1 MALSSKRKSSSSAS
15 NTSKPTF
22 RRASTAGSSKARAK
36 ALAPSSRPAPR
47 ASKQPVS
54 KRPGSAGGG
63 FARGASAPRMGAG
76 GKGGVARPRAQASSS
91 AAAPRT
97 RTAGKQKAS
106 VKPQGTA
113 RQAGA
118 SRPAPK
124 PAAKA
129 SSRPVAGS
137 VSSRPAA
144 GRKTLR
150 QPVAASPASRSKLGA
165 SGASRLKP
173 SPKPSGAAKRG
184 AVRASGG
191 AGEGRAGL
199 ASVLSRIKLP
209 AVAIPGRIVAVVAA
223 VLLVLVVGGVVVTNS
238 PIFSVTEVVVNGSE
252 HVTQDT
258 VERLVDVPEGSTL
271 FNYDASAIEAS
282 LKQNP
287 WVEGVQIER
296 TFPHTITITPVEY
309 KVAAI
314 AYITSSDVAWA
325 IDASG
330 TWIAPIS
337 LSVAVDAE
345 GNVVSGTAGTQAS
358 LQQGSDGSEDAS
370 ASSDG
375 AGGDAASSD
384 STDGD
389 ASSSGDGADT
399 SGASSDSDAAGDA
412 EGGSSADSDTAPADG
427 SSGSD
432 AASADNASSSD
443 GSAADGTQTLTGIN
457 AALAL
462 ARQDGAVLFTDIAS
476 DVEPSEGSKV
486 SSDVITAGLEYVSGF
501 SSDFLAQVD
510 YLSLESVD
518 AISVFLSNGIEV
530 ALGEPT
536 DVSLKERVVTGLL
549 DQVQGITYIDVRN
562 PESPTYRSAPSA

>member
-15 NTSKPTF
+15 NASKPTF

-36 ALAPSSRPAPR
+36 APSPSSRPASR

-54 KRPGSAGGG
+54 KRSGSTGGG

-76 GKGGVARPRAQASSS
+76 GKGGVARPRAQAGSPS
-91 AAAPRT
+91 AAPRA
-97 RTAGKQKAS
+97 RAAGKQKVS
-106 VKPQGTA
+106 VKPQAAA

-118 SRPAPK
+118 SRLAPK
-124 PAAKA
+124 PAVNA
-129 SSRPVAGS
+129 SSRS
-137 VSSRPAA
+137 AA
-144 GRKTLR
+144 GRKPLR
-150 QPVAASPASRSKLGA
+150 QPAAASPASRSKLGA

-173 SPKPSGAAKRG
+173 SPKPSGTAKRG
-184 AVRASGG
+184 AVRASSG

-199 ASVLSRIKLP
+199 ASVLGRIKLP

-287 WVEGVQIER
+287 WVESVQIER

-337 LSVAVDAE
+337 LSVTVDAE

-358 LQQGSDGSEDAS
+358 LQQGSDGSADAS

-389 ASSSGDGADT
+389 ASSSGDGADA

-412 EGGSSADSDTAPADG
+412 EGGSSTDSDTASADG
-427 SSGSD
+427 GSGSD

-443 GSAADGTQTLTGIN
+443 GSAADGTQALTGLN

-501 SSDFLAQVD
+501 SSDFLAQID

-530 ALGEPT
+530 ALGEPA

-562 PESPTYRSAPSA
+562 PERPTYRSAPSA

>member
-15 NTSKPTF
+15 NASKPTF

-36 ALAPSSRPAPR
+36 ASSPSSRPASR

-54 KRPGSAGGG
+54 KRSGSAGGG

-76 GKGGVARPRAQASSS
+76 GKGGVARPRAQAGSPS
-91 AAAPRT
+91 AAPRA
-97 RTAGKQKAS
+97 RAAGKQKVS
-106 VKPQGTA
+106 VKPQAAA

-118 SRPAPK
+118 SRLAPK
-124 PAAKA
+124 PAVNA
-129 SSRPVAGS
+129 SSRS
-137 VSSRPAA
+137 AA
-144 GRKTLR
+144 GRKPLR
-150 QPVAASPASRSKLGA
+150 QPAAASPASRSKLGA

-199 ASVLSRIKLP
+199 ASALSRIKLP
-209 AVAIPGRIVAVVAA
+209 AIAIPGRIVAVVAA

-252 HVTQDT
+252 HVTQNT

-287 WVEGVQIER
+287 WVESVQIER

-337 LSVAVDAE
+337 LSVTVDAE
-345 GNVVSGTAGTQAS
+345 GNVVSSTAGTQAS
-358 LQQGSDGSEDAS
+358 LQQGGDGSADAS

-384 STDGD
+384 STGGD
-389 ASSSGDGADT
+389 ASSSGDGADA

-412 EGGSSADSDTAPADG
+412 EGGSSTDSDTAPTDG
-427 SSGSD
+427 GSGSD

-443 GSAADGTQTLTGIN
+443 GSAADGTQALTGLN

-501 SSDFLAQVD
+501 SSDFLAQID

-530 ALGEPT
+530 ALGEPA

-549 DQVQGITYIDVRN
+549 DQVQGITYVDVRN
-562 PESPTYRSAPSA
+562 PERPTYRSAPSA

>member
-1 MALSSKRKSSSSAS
+1 MALSSKRKSSSSVS
-15 NTSKPTF
+15 NASKPTF

-36 ALAPSSRPAPR
+36 APSPSSRPASR

-54 KRPGSAGGG
+54 KRSGSTGGG

-76 GKGGVARPRAQASSS
+76 GKGGVARPRAQASSPS
-91 AAAPRT
+91 AAPRT
-97 RTAGKQKAS
+97 RAAGKQKAS
-106 VKPQGTA
+106 VKPQATA

-118 SRPAPK
+118 PRLAPK
-124 PAAKA
+124 PAVNA
-129 SSRPVAGS
+129 SSRS
-137 VSSRPAA
+137 AA
-144 GRKTLR
+144 GRKPLR
-150 QPVAASPASRSKLGA
+150 QPAAASPASRSKLGA

-173 SPKPSGAAKRG
+173 SPKLSGTAKRG
-184 AVRASGG
+184 AVRASSG

-199 ASVLSRIKLP
+199 ASALSRIKLP
-209 AVAIPGRIVAVVAA
+209 AIAIPGRIVAVVAA

-252 HVTQDT
+252 HVTQNT

-287 WVEGVQIER
+287 WVESVQIER

-337 LSVAVDAE
+337 LSVTVDAE

-358 LQQGSDGSEDAS
+358 LQQGSDGSADAS

-384 STDGD
+384 STGGD
-389 ASSSGDGADT
+389 ASSSGDGADA

-412 EGGSSADSDTAPADG
+412 EGGSSTDSDTASADG
-427 SSGSD
+427 GSGSD

-443 GSAADGTQTLTGIN
+443 GSAADGTQALTGLN

-501 SSDFLAQVD
+501 SSDFLAQID

-530 ALGEPT
+530 ALGEPA

-562 PESPTYRSAPSA
+562 PERPTYRSAPSA

>member
-36 ALAPSSRPAPR
+36 APAPSSRPAPR

-118 SRPAPK
+118 SRLAPK

-129 SSRPVAGS
+129 L
-137 VSSRPAA
+137 SRPAA
-144 GRKTLR
+144 GRKPLR
-150 QPVAASPASRSKLGA
+150 QPAAASPASRSKLGA
-165 SGASRLKP
+165 SGPSRLKP

-199 ASVLSRIKLP
+199 ASVLGRIKLP

-287 WVEGVQIER
+287 WVESVQIER

-384 STDGD
+384 STGGD

-427 SSGSD
+427 GSGSD
-432 AASADNASSSD
+432 AASEDNASSSD

-462 ARQDGAVLFTDIAS
+462 ARQDGAVLFADIAS

>member
-1 MALSSKRKSSSSAS
+1 MSFLYPVLPSHPQTPSHVHETLSHSDQLLLHLLQCSPH
-15 NTSKPTF
+15 TS
-22 RRASTAGSSKARAK
+22 
-36 ALAPSSRPAPR
+36 PS
-47 ASKQPVS
+47 
-54 KRPGSAGGG
+54 
-63 FARGASAPRMGAG
+63 
-76 GKGGVARPRAQASSS
+76 
-91 AAAPRT
+91 
-97 RTAGKQKAS
+97 
-106 VKPQGTA
+106 
-113 RQAGA
+113 QAGA
-118 SRPAPK
+118 SRLAPK

-144 GRKTLR
+144 GRKPLR
-150 QPVAASPASRSKLGA
+150 QPAAASPASRSKLGA
-165 SGASRLKP
+165 SGPSRLKP

-191 AGEGRAGL
+191 PGEGRAGL
-199 ASVLSRIKLP
+199 ASVLGRIKLP

-287 WVEGVQIER
+287 WVESVQIER

-358 LQQGSDGSEDAS
+358 LQQGGDGSEDAS

-384 STDGD
+384 STGGD
-389 ASSSGDGADT
+389 ASSSGDGAGT
-399 SGASSDSDAAGDA
+399 SGASSNSDAAGDA
-412 EGGSSADSDTAPADG
+412 EGGSSADSDTAPTDG
-427 SSGSD
+427 VSSSD

-501 SSDFLAQVD
+501 SSDFLAQID

>member
-1 MALSSKRKSSSSAS
+1 M
-15 NTSKPTF
+15 
-22 RRASTAGSSKARAK
+22 RASS
-36 ALAPSSRPAPR
+36 
-47 ASKQPVS
+47 
-54 KRPGSAGGG
+54 
-63 FARGASAPRMGAG
+63 
-76 GKGGVARPRAQASSS
+76 
-91 AAAPRT
+91 
-97 RTAGKQKAS
+97 
-106 VKPQGTA
+106 
-113 RQAGA
+113 
-118 SRPAPK
+118 
-124 PAAKA
+124 
-129 SSRPVAGS
+129 
-137 VSSRPAA
+137 
-144 GRKTLR
+144 
-150 QPVAASPASRSKLGA
+150 
-165 SGASRLKP
+165 
-173 SPKPSGAAKRG
+173 
-184 AVRASGG
+184 G

-199 ASVLSRIKLP
+199 ASALSRIKLP
-209 AVAIPGRIVAVVAA
+209 AIAIPGRIVAVVAA

-252 HVTQDT
+252 HVTQNT

-287 WVEGVQIER
+287 WVESVQIER

-337 LSVAVDAE
+337 LSVTVDAE
-345 GNVVSGTAGTQAS
+345 GNVVSSTAGTQAS
-358 LQQGSDGSEDAS
+358 LQQGGDGSADAS

-384 STDGD
+384 STGGD
-389 ASSSGDGADT
+389 ASSSGDGADA

-412 EGGSSADSDTAPADG
+412 EGGSSTDSDTASADG
-427 SSGSD
+427 GSGSD

-443 GSAADGTQTLTGIN
+443 GSAADGTQALTGLN

-501 SSDFLAQVD
+501 SSDFLAQID

-530 ALGEPT
+530 ALGEPA

-549 DQVQGITYIDVRN
+549 DQVQGITYVDVRN
-562 PESPTYRSAPSA
+562 PERPTYRSAPSA

>member
-15 NTSKPTF
+15 NASKPTF

-36 ALAPSSRPAPR
+36 APSPSSRPASR

-54 KRPGSAGGG
+54 KRSGSTSGG

-76 GKGGVARPRAQASSS
+76 GKGGVARPRAQAGSPS
-91 AAAPRT
+91 AAPRA
-97 RTAGKQKAS
+97 RAAGKQKVS
-106 VKPQGTA
+106 VKPQAAA

-118 SRPAPK
+118 SRLAPK
-124 PAAKA
+124 PAVNA
-129 SSRPVAGS
+129 SSRS
-137 VSSRPAA
+137 AA
-144 GRKTLR
+144 GRKPLR
-150 QPVAASPASRSKLGA
+150 QPAAASPASRSKLGA

-173 SPKPSGAAKRG
+173 SPKLSGTAKRG
-184 AVRASGG
+184 AVRASSG

-199 ASVLSRIKLP
+199 ASALGRIKLP
-209 AVAIPGRIVAVVAA
+209 AIAIPGRIVAVVAA

-252 HVTQDT
+252 HVTQNT

-287 WVEGVQIER
+287 WVESVQIER

-337 LSVAVDAE
+337 LSVTVDAE

-358 LQQGSDGSEDAS
+358 LQQGGDGSADAS

-384 STDGD
+384 STGGD
-389 ASSSGDGADT
+389 ASSSGDGADA

-412 EGGSSADSDTAPADG
+412 EGGSSTDSDTASADG
-427 SSGSD
+427 GSGSD

-443 GSAADGTQTLTGIN
+443 GSAADGTQALTGLN

-501 SSDFLAQVD
+501 SSDFLAQID

-530 ALGEPT
+530 ALGEPA

>member
-1 MALSSKRKSSSSAS
+1 M
-15 NTSKPTF
+15 
-22 RRASTAGSSKARAK
+22 
-36 ALAPSSRPAPR
+36 
-47 ASKQPVS
+47 
-54 KRPGSAGGG
+54 
-63 FARGASAPRMGAG
+63 
-76 GKGGVARPRAQASSS
+76 
-91 AAAPRT
+91 
-97 RTAGKQKAS
+97 
-106 VKPQGTA
+106 
-113 RQAGA
+113 
-118 SRPAPK
+118 
-124 PAAKA
+124 
-129 SSRPVAGS
+129 
-137 VSSRPAA
+137 
-144 GRKTLR
+144 
-150 QPVAASPASRSKLGA
+150 
-165 SGASRLKP
+165 KP
-173 SPKPSGAAKRG
+173 SPKPSGTAKRG
-184 AVRASGG
+184 AARASGG
-191 AGEGRAGL
+191 AGEGRTGL
-199 ASVLSRIKLP
+199 ASVLGRIKLP

-287 WVEGVQIER
+287 WVESVQIER

-337 LSVAVDAE
+337 LSVTVDAE
-345 GNVVSGTAGTQAS
+345 GSVVSGTAGTQAS
-358 LQQGSDGSEDAS
+358 LQQGSDGSADAS

-389 ASSSGDGADT
+389 ASSSGDGADA

-412 EGGSSADSDTAPADG
+412 DGGSG
-427 SSGSD
+427 SG

-443 GSAADGTQTLTGIN
+443 GSAADGTQTLTGLN

-501 SSDFLAQVD
+501 SSDFLAQTD
-510 YLSLESVD
+510 YLSLESAD

>member
-36 ALAPSSRPAPR
+36 APAPSSRPAPR

-54 KRPGSAGGG
+54 KRPGSADGG

-76 GKGGVARPRAQASSS
+76 GKGGVARPRAQASSPS
-91 AAAPRT
+91 AAPRT
-97 RTAGKQKAS
+97 RAAGKQKAS
-106 VKPQGTA
+106 VKPQATA

-118 SRPAPK
+118 PRLAPK

-129 SSRPVAGS
+129 SSRP
-137 VSSRPAA
+137 AA
-144 GRKTLR
+144 GRKPLR
-150 QPVAASPASRSKLGA
+150 QPAAASPASRSKLGA

-199 ASVLSRIKLP
+199 ASVLGRIKLP

-287 WVEGVQIER
+287 WVESVQIER

>member
-1 MALSSKRKSSSSAS
+1 M
-15 NTSKPTF
+15 
-22 RRASTAGSSKARAK
+22 RASS
-36 ALAPSSRPAPR
+36 
-47 ASKQPVS
+47 
-54 KRPGSAGGG
+54 
-63 FARGASAPRMGAG
+63 
-76 GKGGVARPRAQASSS
+76 
-91 AAAPRT
+91 
-97 RTAGKQKAS
+97 
-106 VKPQGTA
+106 
-113 RQAGA
+113 
-118 SRPAPK
+118 
-124 PAAKA
+124 
-129 SSRPVAGS
+129 
-137 VSSRPAA
+137 
-144 GRKTLR
+144 
-150 QPVAASPASRSKLGA
+150 
-165 SGASRLKP
+165 
-173 SPKPSGAAKRG
+173 
-184 AVRASGG
+184 G

-199 ASVLSRIKLP
+199 ASVLGRIKLP

-287 WVEGVQIER
+287 WVESVQIER

-337 LSVAVDAE
+337 LSVTVDAE

-358 LQQGSDGSEDAS
+358 LQQGSDGSADAS

-389 ASSSGDGADT
+389 ASSTGDGADA

-412 EGGSSADSDTAPADG
+412 EGGSSTDSDTASADG
-427 SSGSD
+427 GSGSD

-443 GSAADGTQTLTGIN
+443 GSAADGTQALTGLN

-501 SSDFLAQVD
+501 SSDFLAQID

-530 ALGEPT
+530 ALGEPA

-562 PESPTYRSAPSA
+562 PERPTYRSAPSA

>member
-1 MALSSKRKSSSSAS
+1 M
-15 NTSKPTF
+15 
-22 RRASTAGSSKARAK
+22 RASS
-36 ALAPSSRPAPR
+36 
-47 ASKQPVS
+47 
-54 KRPGSAGGG
+54 
-63 FARGASAPRMGAG
+63 
-76 GKGGVARPRAQASSS
+76 
-91 AAAPRT
+91 
-97 RTAGKQKAS
+97 
-106 VKPQGTA
+106 
-113 RQAGA
+113 
-118 SRPAPK
+118 
-124 PAAKA
+124 
-129 SSRPVAGS
+129 
-137 VSSRPAA
+137 
-144 GRKTLR
+144 
-150 QPVAASPASRSKLGA
+150 
-165 SGASRLKP
+165 
-173 SPKPSGAAKRG
+173 
-184 AVRASGG
+184 G

-199 ASVLSRIKLP
+199 ASALSRIKLP
-209 AVAIPGRIVAVVAA
+209 AIAIPGRIVAVVAA

-252 HVTQDT
+252 HVTQNT

-287 WVEGVQIER
+287 WVESVQIER

-337 LSVAVDAE
+337 LSVTVDAE
-345 GNVVSGTAGTQAS
+345 GNVVSSTAGTQAS
-358 LQQGSDGSEDAS
+358 LQQGGDGSADAS

-384 STDGD
+384 STGGD
-389 ASSSGDGADT
+389 ASSSGDGADA

-412 EGGSSADSDTAPADG
+412 EGGSSTDSDTASADG
-427 SSGSD
+427 GSGSD

-443 GSAADGTQTLTGIN
+443 GSAADGTQALTGLN

-462 ARQDGAVLFTDIAS
+462 ARQDGAVLFIDIAS

-486 SSDVITAGLEYVSGF
+486 SSDVITAGLEYVSCF
-501 SSDFLAQVD
+501 SSDFLAQID

-530 ALGEPT
+530 ALGEPA

-562 PESPTYRSAPSA
+562 PERPTYRSAPSA

>member
-1 MALSSKRKSSSSAS
+1 M
-15 NTSKPTF
+15 
-22 RRASTAGSSKARAK
+22 
-36 ALAPSSRPAPR
+36 
-47 ASKQPVS
+47 
-54 KRPGSAGGG
+54 
-63 FARGASAPRMGAG
+63 
-76 GKGGVARPRAQASSS
+76 
-91 AAAPRT
+91 
-97 RTAGKQKAS
+97 
-106 VKPQGTA
+106 
-113 RQAGA
+113 
-118 SRPAPK
+118 
-124 PAAKA
+124 
-129 SSRPVAGS
+129 
-137 VSSRPAA
+137 
-144 GRKTLR
+144 
-150 QPVAASPASRSKLGA
+150 LG
-165 SGASRLKP
+165 
-173 SPKPSGAAKRG
+173 
-184 AVRASGG
+184 
-191 AGEGRAGL
+191 
-199 ASVLSRIKLP
+199 RIKFP

-287 WVEGVQIER
+287 WVESVQIER

-412 EGGSSADSDTAPADG
+412 EGGSSADSDTASADG
-427 SSGSD
+427 GSGSD

>member
-1 MALSSKRKSSSSAS
+1 M
-15 NTSKPTF
+15 
-22 RRASTAGSSKARAK
+22 RASS
-36 ALAPSSRPAPR
+36 
-47 ASKQPVS
+47 
-54 KRPGSAGGG
+54 
-63 FARGASAPRMGAG
+63 
-76 GKGGVARPRAQASSS
+76 
-91 AAAPRT
+91 
-97 RTAGKQKAS
+97 
-106 VKPQGTA
+106 
-113 RQAGA
+113 
-118 SRPAPK
+118 
-124 PAAKA
+124 
-129 SSRPVAGS
+129 
-137 VSSRPAA
+137 
-144 GRKTLR
+144 
-150 QPVAASPASRSKLGA
+150 
-165 SGASRLKP
+165 
-173 SPKPSGAAKRG
+173 
-184 AVRASGG
+184 G

-199 ASVLSRIKLP
+199 ASALGRIKLP
-209 AVAIPGRIVAVVAA
+209 AIAIPGRIVAVVAA

-252 HVTQDT
+252 HVTQNT

-287 WVEGVQIER
+287 WVESVQIER

-337 LSVAVDAE
+337 LSVTVDAE
-345 GNVVSGTAGTQAS
+345 GNVVSSTAGTQAS
-358 LQQGSDGSEDAS
+358 LQQGSDGSADAT

-384 STDGD
+384 STGGD
-389 ASSSGDGADT
+389 ASSSGDGADA

-412 EGGSSADSDTAPADG
+412 EGGSSTDSDTASADG
-427 SSGSD
+427 GSGSD

-443 GSAADGTQTLTGIN
+443 GSAADGTQTLTGLN

-501 SSDFLAQVD
+501 SSDFLAQID

-530 ALGEPT
+530 ALGEPA

>member
-15 NTSKPTF
+15 NASKPTF

-36 ALAPSSRPAPR
+36 APSPSSRPASR

-54 KRPGSAGGG
+54 KRSGSAGGG

-76 GKGGVARPRAQASSS
+76 GKGGVARPRAQAGSPS
-91 AAAPRT
+91 AAPRA
-97 RTAGKQKAS
+97 RAAGKQKVS
-106 VKPQGTA
+106 VKPQAAA

-118 SRPAPK
+118 SRLAPK
-124 PAAKA
+124 PAVNA
-129 SSRPVAGS
+129 SSRS
-137 VSSRPAA
+137 AA
-144 GRKTLR
+144 GRKPLR
-150 QPVAASPASRSKLGA
+150 QPAAASPASRSKLGA

-173 SPKPSGAAKRG
+173 SPKLSGTAKRG
-184 AVRASGG
+184 AVRASSG

-199 ASVLSRIKLP
+199 ASALSRIKLP
-209 AVAIPGRIVAVVAA
+209 AIAIPGRIVAVVAA

-252 HVTQDT
+252 HVTQNT

-287 WVEGVQIER
+287 WVESVQIER

-337 LSVAVDAE
+337 LSVTVDAE
-345 GNVVSGTAGTQAS
+345 GNVVSSTAGTQAS
-358 LQQGSDGSEDAS
+358 LQQGGDGSADAT

-384 STDGD
+384 STGGD
-389 ASSSGDGADT
+389 ASSSGDGADA

-412 EGGSSADSDTAPADG
+412 EGGSSTDSDTASADG
-427 SSGSD
+427 GSGSD

-443 GSAADGTQTLTGIN
+443 VSAADGTQALTGLN

-530 ALGEPT
+530 ALGEPA

-562 PESPTYRSAPSA
+562 PERPTYRSAPSA

>member
-36 ALAPSSRPAPR
+36 APAPSSRPAPR

-54 KRPGSAGGG
+54 KRPGSADGG

-76 GKGGVARPRAQASSS
+76 GKGGVARPRAQASSPS
-91 AAAPRT
+91 AAPRT
-97 RTAGKQKAS
+97 RAAGKQKAS
-106 VKPQGTA
+106 VKPQATA

-118 SRPAPK
+118 PRLAPK

-129 SSRPVAGS
+129 SSRP
-137 VSSRPAA
+137 AA
-144 GRKTLR
+144 GRKPLR
-150 QPVAASPASRSKLGA
+150 QPAAASPASRSKLGA

-199 ASVLSRIKLP
+199 ASVLGRIKLP

-287 WVEGVQIER
+287 WVESVQIER

-337 LSVAVDAE
+337 LSVAVDVE

>member
-1 MALSSKRKSSSSAS
+1 
-15 NTSKPTF
+15 
-22 RRASTAGSSKARAK
+22 
-36 ALAPSSRPAPR
+36 
-47 ASKQPVS
+47 
-54 KRPGSAGGG
+54 
-63 FARGASAPRMGAG
+63 MGAG
-76 GKGGVARPRAQASSS
+76 GKGGVARPRAQASSPS
-91 AAAPRT
+91 AAPRT
-97 RTAGKQKAS
+97 RAAGKQKAS
-106 VKPQGTA
+106 VKPQAAA

-118 SRPAPK
+118 SRLAPK

-129 SSRPVAGS
+129 SSRSAAGS

-144 GRKTLR
+144 GRKPLR
-150 QPVAASPASRSKLGA
+150 QPAAASSASRSKFGA

-184 AVRASGG
+184 AVRASSG
-191 AGEGRAGL
+191 ASEGRAGL
-199 ASVLSRIKLP
+199 ASVLGRIKLP

-252 HVTQDT
+252 HVAQDT

-271 FNYDASAIEAS
+271 FNYDASAIETS

-287 WVEGVQIER
+287 WVESVQIEH

-337 LSVAVDAE
+337 LSVTVDAE

-358 LQQGSDGSEDAS
+358 LQQGSDGSADAS

-389 ASSSGDGADT
+389 ASSSGDGADA

-412 EGGSSADSDTAPADG
+412 EGGSSTDSDTASADG
-427 SSGSD
+427 GSGSD

-443 GSAADGTQTLTGIN
+443 GSAADGTQTLTGLN

-501 SSDFLAQVD
+501 SSDFLAQID
-510 YLSLESVD
+510 CLSLESVD

-530 ALGEPT
+530 ALGGPT

>member
-36 ALAPSSRPAPR
+36 APAPSSRPAPR

-76 GKGGVARPRAQASSS
+76 GKGGVAHPRAQASSS
-91 AAAPRT
+91 AAAPRA
-97 RTAGKQKAS
+97 RAAGKQKVS
-106 VKPQGTA
+106 VKPQAAA

-118 SRPAPK
+118 SRLAPK
-124 PAAKA
+124 PAVNA
-129 SSRPVAGS
+129 SSRS
-137 VSSRPAA
+137 AA
-144 GRKTLR
+144 GRKPLR
-150 QPVAASPASRSKLGA
+150 QPAAASPASRSKLGA

-173 SPKPSGAAKRG
+173 SPKLSGTAKRG
-184 AVRASGG
+184 AVRASSG

-199 ASVLSRIKLP
+199 ASVLGRIKLP

-287 WVEGVQIER
+287 WVESVQIER

-412 EGGSSADSDTAPADG
+412 EGGSSTDSDTASADG
-427 SSGSD
+427 GSGSD

-501 SSDFLAQVD
+501 SSDFLAQID

>member
-15 NTSKPTF
+15 NASKPTF

-36 ALAPSSRPAPR
+36 ASSPSSRPASR

-54 KRPGSAGGG
+54 KRSGSTGGG

-76 GKGGVARPRAQASSS
+76 GKGGVAHPRAQASSS

-106 VKPQGTA
+106 VKPQAAAG
-113 RQAGA
+113 QAGTP
-118 SRPAPK
+118 RLAPK

-129 SSRPVAGS
+129 SSRSVAGS
-137 VSSRPAA
+137 VSSRSAV
-144 GRKTLR
+144 GRKPLR
-150 QPVAASPASRSKLGA
+150 QPAAASPASRSKLGA

-173 SPKPSGAAKRG
+173 SPKPSGTAKRG
-184 AVRASGG
+184 AVRASSG

-199 ASVLSRIKLP
+199 ASVLGRIKLP

-287 WVEGVQIER
+287 WVESVQIER

-337 LSVAVDAE
+337 LSVTVDAE

-358 LQQGSDGSEDAS
+358 LQQGSDGSADAT

-375 AGGDAASSD
+375 AG
-384 STDGD
+384 GD
-389 ASSSGDGADT
+389 ASSSGDGADA

-412 EGGSSADSDTAPADG
+412 EGGSSTDSDTASADG
-427 SSGSD
+427 GSGSD

-443 GSAADGTQTLTGIN
+443 GSAADGTQTLTGLN

-501 SSDFLAQVD
+501 SSDFLAQID

-530 ALGEPT
+530 ALGGPT

-562 PESPTYRSAPSA
+562 PERPTYRSAPSA

>member
-1 MALSSKRKSSSSAS
+1 M
-15 NTSKPTF
+15 
-22 RRASTAGSSKARAK
+22 
-36 ALAPSSRPAPR
+36 
-47 ASKQPVS
+47 
-54 KRPGSAGGG
+54 
-63 FARGASAPRMGAG
+63 
-76 GKGGVARPRAQASSS
+76 
-91 AAAPRT
+91 
-97 RTAGKQKAS
+97 
-106 VKPQGTA
+106 
-113 RQAGA
+113 
-118 SRPAPK
+118 
-124 PAAKA
+124 
-129 SSRPVAGS
+129 
-137 VSSRPAA
+137 
-144 GRKTLR
+144 
-150 QPVAASPASRSKLGA
+150 
-165 SGASRLKP
+165 
-173 SPKPSGAAKRG
+173 
-184 AVRASGG
+184 RASGG
-191 AGEGRAGL
+191 VGEGRAGL

-287 WVEGVQIER
+287 WVESVQIEH

-384 STDGD
+384 STGGD

-427 SSGSD
+427 GSGSD

-549 DQVQGITYIDVRN
+549 GQVQGITYIDVRS

>member
-1 MALSSKRKSSSSAS
+1 
-15 NTSKPTF
+15 
-22 RRASTAGSSKARAK
+22 
-36 ALAPSSRPAPR
+36 
-47 ASKQPVS
+47 
-54 KRPGSAGGG
+54 
-63 FARGASAPRMGAG
+63 MGAG

-129 SSRPVAGS
+129 SSRPAAGS

-144 GRKTLR
+144 GRKPLR
-150 QPVAASPASRSKLGA
+150 QPAAASPASRSKLGA

-184 AVRASGG
+184 AARASGG

-199 ASVLSRIKLP
+199 ASVFGRIKLP

-287 WVEGVQIER
+287 WVESVQIER

-384 STDGD
+384 NTGGD

-427 SSGSD
+427 GSGSD

-562 PESPTYRSAPSA
+562 PEGPTYRSAPSA

>member
-1 MALSSKRKSSSSAS
+1 M
-15 NTSKPTF
+15 
-22 RRASTAGSSKARAK
+22 
-36 ALAPSSRPAPR
+36 
-47 ASKQPVS
+47 
-54 KRPGSAGGG
+54 
-63 FARGASAPRMGAG
+63 
-76 GKGGVARPRAQASSS
+76 
-91 AAAPRT
+91 
-97 RTAGKQKAS
+97 
-106 VKPQGTA
+106 
-113 RQAGA
+113 
-118 SRPAPK
+118 
-124 PAAKA
+124 
-129 SSRPVAGS
+129 
-137 VSSRPAA
+137 
-144 GRKTLR
+144 
-150 QPVAASPASRSKLGA
+150 
-165 SGASRLKP
+165 
-173 SPKPSGAAKRG
+173 
-184 AVRASGG
+184 
-191 AGEGRAGL
+191 
-199 ASVLSRIKLP
+199 LSRIKLP

-271 FNYDASAIEAS
+271 FNYDASAIEVS

-287 WVEGVQIER
+287 WVESVQIER

-375 AGGDAASSD
+375 AGGDAAD
-384 STDGD
+384 STGGD
-389 ASSSGDGADT
+389 ASSSGDGADA

-412 EGGSSADSDTAPADG
+412 EGGSSADSDTASADG
-427 SSGSD
+427 GSDSD

-530 ALGEPT
+530 ALGGPT

>member
-1 MALSSKRKSSSSAS
+1 
-15 NTSKPTF
+15 
-22 RRASTAGSSKARAK
+22 
-36 ALAPSSRPAPR
+36 
-47 ASKQPVS
+47 
-54 KRPGSAGGG
+54 
-63 FARGASAPRMGAG
+63 MGAG

-91 AAAPRT
+91 ASAPRT

-106 VKPQGTA
+106 VKPQAAA

-118 SRPAPK
+118 SRLAPK
-124 PAAKA
+124 PAVNA
-129 SSRPVAGS
+129 SSRS
-137 VSSRPAA
+137 AA
-144 GRKTLR
+144 GRKPLR
-150 QPVAASPASRSKLGA
+150 QPAAASPASRSKLGA

-173 SPKPSGAAKRG
+173 SPKLSGTAKRG
-184 AVRASGG
+184 AVRASSG

-199 ASVLSRIKLP
+199 ASALSRIKLP
-209 AVAIPGRIVAVVAA
+209 AIAIPGRIVAVVAA

-252 HVTQDT
+252 HVTQNT

-287 WVEGVQIER
+287 WVESVQIER

-337 LSVAVDAE
+337 LSVTVNAE
-345 GNVVSGTAGTQAS
+345 GNVVSSTAGTQAS
-358 LQQGSDGSEDAS
+358 LQQGSDGSADAT

-384 STDGD
+384 STGGD
-389 ASSSGDGADT
+389 ASSSGDGADA

-412 EGGSSADSDTAPADG
+412 EGGSSTDSDTASADG
-427 SSGSD
+427 GSGSD

-443 GSAADGTQTLTGIN
+443 GSAADGMQTLTGLN

-501 SSDFLAQVD
+501 SSDFLAQID
-510 YLSLESVD
+510 YMSLESVD

-530 ALGEPT
+530 ALGEPA

-562 PESPTYRSAPSA
+562 PERPTYRSAPSA

>member
-15 NTSKPTF
+15 NASKPTF

-36 ALAPSSRPAPR
+36 APSPSSRPASR

-54 KRPGSAGGG
+54 KRSGSTGGG

-76 GKGGVARPRAQASSS
+76 GKGGVARPRAQASSPS
-91 AAAPRT
+91 AAPRT
-97 RTAGKQKAS
+97 RAVGKQKAS
-106 VKPQGTA
+106 VKPQAAA

-118 SRPAPK
+118 SRLAPK

-129 SSRPVAGS
+129 SSRS
-137 VSSRPAA
+137 AA
-144 GRKTLR
+144 GRKPLR
-150 QPVAASPASRSKLGA
+150 QPAAASPASRSKLGA

-173 SPKPSGAAKRG
+173 SPKPSGTAKRG
-184 AVRASGG
+184 AVRASSG
-191 AGEGRAGL
+191 ASEGRAGL
-199 ASVLSRIKLP
+199 ASALGRIKLP

-287 WVEGVQIER
+287 WVESVQIER

-337 LSVAVDAE
+337 LSVTVDAE

-358 LQQGSDGSEDAS
+358 LQQGSDGSADAP

-389 ASSSGDGADT
+389 ASSSGDGADA

-412 EGGSSADSDTAPADG
+412 EGGSSTDSDTASADG
-427 SSGSD
+427 GSGSD

-443 GSAADGTQTLTGIN
+443 GSAADGTQALTGLN

-501 SSDFLAQVD
+501 SSDFLAQID

-530 ALGEPT
+530 ALGEPA

-562 PESPTYRSAPSA
+562 PERPTYRSAPSA

>member
-15 NTSKPTF
+15 NASKPTF

-36 ALAPSSRPAPR
+36 ASSPSSRPASR

-54 KRPGSAGGG
+54 KRSGSTGGG

-91 AAAPRT
+91 ASAPRT

-106 VKPQGTA
+106 VKPQATA

-118 SRPAPK
+118 SRLAPK
-124 PAAKA
+124 PAVNA
-129 SSRPVAGS
+129 SSRS
-137 VSSRPAA
+137 AA
-144 GRKTLR
+144 GRKPLR
-150 QPVAASPASRSKLGA
+150 QPAAASPASRSKLGA

-173 SPKPSGAAKRG
+173 SPKPSGTAKRG
-184 AVRASGG
+184 AVRASRG

-199 ASVLSRIKLP
+199 ASVLGRIKLP
-209 AVAIPGRIVAVVAA
+209 AIAIPGRIVAVVAA

-238 PIFSVTEVVVNGSE
+238 PIFSVSEVVVNGSE

-287 WVEGVQIER
+287 WVESVQIER

-337 LSVAVDAE
+337 LSVTVDAE

-358 LQQGSDGSEDAS
+358 LQQGGDGSADAS

-384 STDGD
+384 STGGD
-389 ASSSGDGADT
+389 ASSSGDGADA

-412 EGGSSADSDTAPADG
+412 EGGSSTDSDTASADG
-427 SSGSD
+427 GSGSD

-443 GSAADGTQTLTGIN
+443 GSAADGTQALTGLN

-501 SSDFLAQVD
+501 SSDFLAQID

-530 ALGEPT
+530 ALGGPT

-562 PESPTYRSAPSA
+562 PERPTYRSAPSA

>member
-36 ALAPSSRPAPR
+36 APSPSSRPASR

-54 KRPGSAGGG
+54 KRSGSTGGG

-76 GKGGVARPRAQASSS
+76 GKGGVARPRAQASSPS
-91 AAAPRT
+91 AAPRT
-97 RTAGKQKAS
+97 RAAGKQKAS
-106 VKPQGTA
+106 VKPQATA

-118 SRPAPK
+118 PRLAPK
-124 PAAKA
+124 PAVNA
-129 SSRPVAGS
+129 SSRS
-137 VSSRPAA
+137 AA
-144 GRKTLR
+144 GRKPLR
-150 QPVAASPASRSKLGA
+150 QPAAASPASRSKLGA

-173 SPKPSGAAKRG
+173 SPKLSGTAKRG
-184 AVRASGG
+184 AVRASSG

-199 ASVLSRIKLP
+199 ASALSRIKLP
-209 AVAIPGRIVAVVAA
+209 AIAIPGRIVAVVAA

-252 HVTQDT
+252 HVTQNT

-287 WVEGVQIER
+287 WVESVQIER

-337 LSVAVDAE
+337 LSVTVDAE

-358 LQQGSDGSEDAS
+358 LQQGSDGSADAS

-384 STDGD
+384 STGGD
-389 ASSSGDGADT
+389 ASSSGDGADA

-412 EGGSSADSDTAPADG
+412 EGGSSTDSDTASADG
-427 SSGSD
+427 GSGSD

-443 GSAADGTQTLTGIN
+443 GSAADGTQALTGLN

-501 SSDFLAQVD
+501 SSDFLAQID

-530 ALGEPT
+530 ALGGPT

-562 PESPTYRSAPSA
+562 PERPTYRSAPSA

>member
-1 MALSSKRKSSSSAS
+1 M
-15 NTSKPTF
+15 
-22 RRASTAGSSKARAK
+22 
-36 ALAPSSRPAPR
+36 
-47 ASKQPVS
+47 
-54 KRPGSAGGG
+54 
-63 FARGASAPRMGAG
+63 
-76 GKGGVARPRAQASSS
+76 
-91 AAAPRT
+91 
-97 RTAGKQKAS
+97 
-106 VKPQGTA
+106 
-113 RQAGA
+113 
-118 SRPAPK
+118 
-124 PAAKA
+124 
-129 SSRPVAGS
+129 
-137 VSSRPAA
+137 
-144 GRKTLR
+144 
-150 QPVAASPASRSKLGA
+150 LG
-165 SGASRLKP
+165 
-173 SPKPSGAAKRG
+173 
-184 AVRASGG
+184 
-191 AGEGRAGL
+191 
-199 ASVLSRIKLP
+199 RIKLP

-287 WVEGVQIER
+287 WVESVQIER

-337 LSVAVDAE
+337 LSVTVDAE
-345 GNVVSGTAGTQAS
+345 GSVVSGTAGTQAS
-358 LQQGSDGSEDAS
+358 LQQGSDGSADAS

-389 ASSSGDGADT
+389 ASSSGDGADA

-412 EGGSSADSDTAPADG
+412 EGGSG
-427 SSGSD
+427 SG

-443 GSAADGTQTLTGIN
+443 GSAADGTQTLTGLN

-501 SSDFLAQVD
+501 SSDFLAQTD
-510 YLSLESVD
+510 YLSLESAD

>member
-1 MALSSKRKSSSSAS
+1 
-15 NTSKPTF
+15 
-22 RRASTAGSSKARAK
+22 
-36 ALAPSSRPAPR
+36 
-47 ASKQPVS
+47 
-54 KRPGSAGGG
+54 
-63 FARGASAPRMGAG
+63 MGAG

-118 SRPAPK
+118 SRLAPK

-144 GRKTLR
+144 GRKPLR
-150 QPVAASPASRSKLGA
+150 QPAAASPASRSKLGA
-165 SGASRLKP
+165 SGPSRLKP

-238 PIFSVTEVVVNGSE
+238 PLFSVTEVVVNGSE

-287 WVEGVQIER
+287 WVESVQIER

-384 STDGD
+384 STGGD

-412 EGGSSADSDTAPADG
+412 EGGSSADSDTASADG
-427 SSGSD
+427 GSGSD

>member
-15 NTSKPTF
+15 NASKPTF

-36 ALAPSSRPAPR
+36 APSPSSRPASR

-54 KRPGSAGGG
+54 KRSGSTGGG

-76 GKGGVARPRAQASSS
+76 GKGGVARPRAQAGSPS
-91 AAAPRT
+91 AAPRA
-97 RTAGKQKAS
+97 RAAGKQKVS
-106 VKPQGTA
+106 VKPQAAA

-118 SRPAPK
+118 SRLAPK
-124 PAAKA
+124 PAVNA
-129 SSRPVAGS
+129 SSRS
-137 VSSRPAA
+137 AA
-144 GRKTLR
+144 GRKPLR
-150 QPVAASPASRSKLGA
+150 QPAAASPASRSKLGA

-173 SPKPSGAAKRG
+173 SPKLSGTAKRG
-184 AVRASGG
+184 AVRASSG

-199 ASVLSRIKLP
+199 ASVLGRIKLP
-209 AVAIPGRIVAVVAA
+209 AIAIPGRIVAVVAA

-252 HVTQDT
+252 HVTQNT

-287 WVEGVQIER
+287 WVESVQIER

-337 LSVAVDAE
+337 LSVTVDAE
-345 GNVVSGTAGTQAS
+345 GNVVSSTAGTQAS
-358 LQQGSDGSEDAS
+358 LQQGGDGSADAT

-384 STDGD
+384 STGGD
-389 ASSSGDGADT
+389 ASSSGDGADA

-412 EGGSSADSDTAPADG
+412 EGGSSADSDTAPTDG
-427 SSGSD
+427 GSGSD

-443 GSAADGTQTLTGIN
+443 GSAADGTQALTGLN

-501 SSDFLAQVD
+501 SSDFLAQID

-530 ALGEPT
+530 ALGEPA

-562 PESPTYRSAPSA
+562 PERPTYRSAPSA

>member
-15 NTSKPTF
+15 NASKPTF

-36 ALAPSSRPAPR
+36 APSPSSRPASR

-54 KRPGSAGGG
+54 KRSGSAGGG

-76 GKGGVARPRAQASSS
+76 GKGGVARPRAQAGSPS
-91 AAAPRT
+91 AAPRA
-97 RTAGKQKAS
+97 RAAGKQKVS
-106 VKPQGTA
+106 VKPQAAA

-118 SRPAPK
+118 SRLAPK
-124 PAAKA
+124 PAVNA
-129 SSRPVAGS
+129 SSRS
-137 VSSRPAA
+137 AA
-144 GRKTLR
+144 GRKPLR
-150 QPVAASPASRSKLGA
+150 QPAAASPASRSKLGA

-173 SPKPSGAAKRG
+173 SPKPSGTAKRG
-184 AVRASGG
+184 AVRASSG
-191 AGEGRAGL
+191 AGEGHAGL
-199 ASVLSRIKLP
+199 ASALSRIKLP

-252 HVTQDT
+252 HVTQNT

-287 WVEGVQIER
+287 WVESVQIER

-337 LSVAVDAE
+337 LSVTVDAE
-345 GNVVSGTAGTQAS
+345 GNVVSSTAGTQAS

-375 AGGDAASSD
+375 VGGDAASSD
-384 STDGD
+384 STGDD
-389 ASSSGDGADT
+389 ASSSGDGADA

-412 EGGSSADSDTAPADG
+412 EGSSSTDSDTASADG
-427 SSGSD
+427 DAGSD
-432 AASADNASSSD
+432 TASEDNASSSD
-443 GSAADGTQTLTGIN
+443 GGAADGTQTLTGLN

-462 ARQDGAVLFTDIAS
+462 AHQDGAVLFTDIAS

-501 SSDFLAQVD
+501 SSDFLAQID

-530 ALGEPT
+530 ALGEPA

-562 PESPTYRSAPSA
+562 PERPTYRSAPSA

>member
-15 NTSKPTF
+15 NASKPTF

-36 ALAPSSRPAPR
+36 ASSPSSRPASR
-47 ASKQPVS
+47 ASKQTVS
-54 KRPGSAGGG
+54 KRSGSAGGG

-76 GKGGVARPRAQASSS
+76 GKGGVARPRAQAGSPS
-91 AAAPRT
+91 AAPRA
-97 RTAGKQKAS
+97 RAAGKQKVS
-106 VKPQGTA
+106 VKPQAAA

-118 SRPAPK
+118 SRLAPK
-124 PAAKA
+124 PAVNA
-129 SSRPVAGS
+129 SSRS
-137 VSSRPAA
+137 AA
-144 GRKTLR
+144 GRKPLR
-150 QPVAASPASRSKLGA
+150 QPAAASPASRSKLGA

-173 SPKPSGAAKRG
+173 SPKPSGTAKRG
-184 AVRASGG
+184 AVRASSG
-191 AGEGRAGL
+191 ASEGRAGL
-199 ASVLSRIKLP
+199 ASALGRIKLP

-287 WVEGVQIER
+287 WVESVQIER

-337 LSVAVDAE
+337 LSVTVDAE
-345 GNVVSGTAGTQAS
+345 GNVVSGTVGTQAS
-358 LQQGSDGSEDAS
+358 LQQGSDGSADAS

-389 ASSSGDGADT
+389 ASSSGDGADASDASDA

-412 EGGSSADSDTAPADG
+412 EGGSSTDSGTASADG
-427 SSGSD
+427 GSGSD

-443 GSAADGTQTLTGIN
+443 GSAADGTQTLTGLN

-501 SSDFLAQVD
+501 SSDFLAQID

-518 AISVFLSNGIEV
+518 AVSVFLSNGIEV

-562 PESPTYRSAPSA
+562 PERPTYRSAPSA

>member
-1 MALSSKRKSSSSAS
+1 
-15 NTSKPTF
+15 
-22 RRASTAGSSKARAK
+22 
-36 ALAPSSRPAPR
+36 
-47 ASKQPVS
+47 
-54 KRPGSAGGG
+54 
-63 FARGASAPRMGAG
+63 MGAG
-76 GKGGVARPRAQASSS
+76 GKGGVARPRAQAGSPS
-91 AAAPRT
+91 AAPRA
-97 RTAGKQKAS
+97 RAAGKQKVS
-106 VKPQGTA
+106 VKPQAAA

-118 SRPAPK
+118 SRLAPK
-124 PAAKA
+124 PAVNA
-129 SSRPVAGS
+129 
-137 VSSRPAA
+137 SSRPAA
-144 GRKTLR
+144 GRKPLR
-150 QPVAASPASRSKLGA
+150 QPAAASPASRSKLGA
-165 SGASRLKP
+165 SGTSRLKP
-173 SPKPSGAAKRG
+173 SPKPSGTAKRG
-184 AVRASGG
+184 TVRASGG
-191 AGEGRAGL
+191 AGEGRTGL
-199 ASVLSRIKLP
+199 ASVLGRIKLP

-258 VERLVDVPEGSTL
+258 VERLADVPEGSTL

-287 WVEGVQIER
+287 WVESVQIER

-337 LSVAVDAE
+337 LSVTVDAE

-358 LQQGSDGSEDAS
+358 LRQGSDGSADSS

-384 STDGD
+384 STGGD
-389 ASSSGDGADT
+389 ASSSGGGADA

-412 EGGSSADSDTAPADG
+412 EGGSSTDSDTASADG
-427 SSGSD
+427 GSGSD

-443 GSAADGTQTLTGIN
+443 GSAADGTQTLTGLN

-501 SSDFLAQVD
+501 SSDFLAQID

-530 ALGEPT
+530 ALGGPT

>member
-15 NTSKPTF
+15 NASKPTF

-36 ALAPSSRPAPR
+36 ASSPSSRPASR

-54 KRPGSAGGG
+54 KRSGSAGGG

-76 GKGGVARPRAQASSS
+76 GKGGVARLRAQASSS
-91 AAAPRT
+91 TSTPRA

-118 SRPAPK
+118 SRLAPK
-124 PAAKA
+124 PAVNA
-129 SSRPVAGS
+129 SSRS
-137 VSSRPAA
+137 AA
-144 GRKTLR
+144 GRKPLR
-150 QPVAASPASRSKLGA
+150 QPAAASPASRSKLGA

-173 SPKPSGAAKRG
+173 SPKLSGTAKRG
-184 AVRASGG
+184 AVRASSG

-199 ASVLSRIKLP
+199 ASALSRIKLP
-209 AVAIPGRIVAVVAA
+209 AIAIPGRIVAVVAA

-252 HVTQDT
+252 HVTQNT

-287 WVEGVQIER
+287 WVESVQIER

-337 LSVAVDAE
+337 LSVTVDAE
-345 GNVVSGTAGTQAS
+345 GNVVSSTAGTQAS
-358 LQQGSDGSEDAS
+358 LQQGGDGSADAT

-384 STDGD
+384 STGGD
-389 ASSSGDGADT
+389 ASSSGDGADA
-399 SGASSDSDAAGDA
+399 SGAASDSDAAGDA
-412 EGGSSADSDTAPADG
+412 EGGSSTDSDTASADG
-427 SSGSD
+427 GAGSD

-443 GSAADGTQTLTGIN
+443 GSAADGTQALTGLN

-501 SSDFLAQVD
+501 SSDFLAQID

-530 ALGEPT
+530 ALGEPA

-562 PESPTYRSAPSA
+562 PERPTYRSAPSA

>member
-36 ALAPSSRPAPR
+36 APAPSSRPAPR

-76 GKGGVARPRAQASSS
+76 GKGGVARPRAQAGSPS
-91 AAAPRT
+91 AAPRA
-97 RTAGKQKAS
+97 RAAGKQKVS
-106 VKPQGTA
+106 VKPQAAA

-118 SRPAPK
+118 SRLAPK
-124 PAAKA
+124 PAVNA
-129 SSRPVAGS
+129 SSRS
-137 VSSRPAA
+137 AA
-144 GRKTLR
+144 GRKPLR
-150 QPVAASPASRSKLGA
+150 QPAAASPASRSKLGA

-173 SPKPSGAAKRG
+173 SPKLSGTAKRG
-184 AVRASGG
+184 AVRASSG

-199 ASVLSRIKLP
+199 ASALSRIKLP
-209 AVAIPGRIVAVVAA
+209 AIAIPGRIVAVVAA

-252 HVTQDT
+252 HVTQNT

-287 WVEGVQIER
+287 WVESVQIER

-337 LSVAVDAE
+337 LSVTVDAE
-345 GNVVSGTAGTQAS
+345 GNVVSSTAGTQAS
-358 LQQGSDGSEDAS
+358 LQQGGDGSADAS

-384 STDGD
+384 STGGD
-389 ASSSGDGADT
+389 ASSSGDGADA

-412 EGGSSADSDTAPADG
+412 EGGSSTDSDTASADG
-427 SSGSD
+427 GSGSD

-443 GSAADGTQTLTGIN
+443 GSAADGTQALTGLN

-501 SSDFLAQVD
+501 SSDFLAQID

-530 ALGEPT
+530 ALGEPA

-562 PESPTYRSAPSA
+562 PERPTYRSAPSA

>member
-1 MALSSKRKSSSSAS
+1 
-15 NTSKPTF
+15 
-22 RRASTAGSSKARAK
+22 
-36 ALAPSSRPAPR
+36 
-47 ASKQPVS
+47 
-54 KRPGSAGGG
+54 
-63 FARGASAPRMGAG
+63 MGAG

-118 SRPAPK
+118 SRLAPK

-144 GRKTLR
+144 GRKPLR
-150 QPVAASPASRSKLGA
+150 QPAAASPASRSKLGA
-165 SGASRLKP
+165 SGPSRLKP

-184 AVRASGG
+184 AVRAFGG
-191 AGEGRAGL
+191 PGEGRAGL
-199 ASVLSRIKLP
+199 ASVLGRIKLP

-258 VERLVDVPEGSTL
+258 VERLLDVPEGSTL
-271 FNYDASAIEAS
+271 YDASAIEAS

-287 WVEGVQIER
+287 WVESVQIER

-358 LQQGSDGSEDAS
+358 LRQGSVGSADAS

-384 STDGD
+384 STGGD

-412 EGGSSADSDTAPADG
+412 EGGSSADSDTASADG
-427 SSGSD
+427 GSGSD
-432 AASADNASSSD
+432 TASADNASSSD

>member
-15 NTSKPTF
+15 NASKPTF

-36 ALAPSSRPAPR
+36 ASSPSSRPASR

-54 KRPGSAGGG
+54 KRSGSAGGG

-106 VKPQGTA
+106 VKPQATA

-118 SRPAPK
+118 PRLAPK
-124 PAAKA
+124 PAVNA
-129 SSRPVAGS
+129 
-137 VSSRPAA
+137 SSRPAA
-144 GRKTLR
+144 GRKPLR
-150 QPVAASPASRSKLGA
+150 QPAAASPASRSKLGA

-173 SPKPSGAAKRG
+173 SPKPSGTAKRG

-191 AGEGRAGL
+191 ASEGRAGL
-199 ASVLSRIKLP
+199 ASALGRIKLP

-287 WVEGVQIER
+287 WVESVQIER

-337 LSVAVDAE
+337 LSVTVDAE

-358 LQQGSDGSEDAS
+358 LQQGSDGSADAS

-384 STDGD
+384 SAGGD
-389 ASSSGDGADT
+389 ASSSGDGADA

-412 EGGSSADSDTAPADG
+412 EGGSSTDSDTASADG
-427 SSGSD
+427 GSGSD

-443 GSAADGTQTLTGIN
+443 GSAADGTQALTGLN

-501 SSDFLAQVD
+501 SSDFLAQID